1 MRYMIMTR
9 CREISISTISN
20 NIINEIVNFTYA
32 TIKKQLDTDKEY
44 YNNQLKVLI
53 ETDNYILVQLNKYE
67 YASCYR
73 EYTQID

>member
-1 MRYMIMTR
+1 MTR

-20 NIINEIVNFTYA
+20 NIIYECVNFGHS
-32 TIKKQLDTDKEY
+32 TIKEQLDTNKKY

-53 ETDNYILVQLNKYE
+53 ETDNYILVQLDKYKD
-67 YASCYR
+67 ASCYV

>member
-1 MRYMIMTR
+1 MTR

-32 TIKKQLDTDKEY
+32 TIKKQLDTDKQY

-53 ETDNYILVQLNKYE
+53 ETDNYMLVQLNKYE
-67 YASCYR
+67 NMSCYR
-73 EYTQID
+73 EYIQID

>member
-1 MRYMIMTR
+1 MTR

-20 NIINEIVNFTYA
+20 NIIYECVNFGHS
-32 TIKKQLDTDKEY
+32 TIKEQLNTDKKY

-53 ETDNYILVQLNKYE
+53 ETDNYILVQLDKYE
-67 YASCYR
+67 NASCYR